1 MSMSFLKLVI
11 NSFKEFFFREMI
23 VTFDNFNSIRPWIT
37 DLAAPPDPK
46 INALFFTKLSFF
58 KG

>member
-1 MSMSFLKLVI
+1 MSFLKLVI
-11 NSFKEFFFREMI
+11 NSSKEFFFREMI
-23 VTFDNFNSIRPWIT
+23 VIFDNFNSIRPWIT

-46 INALFFTKLSFF
+46 INEFFLIKLSFF